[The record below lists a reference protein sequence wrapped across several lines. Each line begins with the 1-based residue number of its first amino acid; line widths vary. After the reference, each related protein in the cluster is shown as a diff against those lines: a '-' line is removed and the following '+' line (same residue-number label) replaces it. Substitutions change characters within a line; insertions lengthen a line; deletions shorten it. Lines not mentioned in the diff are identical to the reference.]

1 MNRLSII
8 LLLVMIITGGCAT
21 AQYTPPKVT
30 ISTEKIR
37 NESGEFFVHKVQQ
50 RETLF
55 SISKAYNINVNSLI
69 NDNPKAS
76 EGLKTGDILFIRIGA
91 PPVPEEEISVQE
103 DIVEKSLPEKRK
115 RFIPGRDY
123 VHKISLILPVNSR
136 NLNEQNPVSNFI
148 DFYHGFLMAVNDAK
162 DSGMSINLEVIDNKE
177 YQNSYQIVA
186 TGKLNNSELIV
197 GPVFASEIEG
207 ILDFA
212 GERDIPVISPMDP
225 AAEKYISGN
234 RFFYQLPVT
243 AEEQQRTLLK
253 SIPYGSQ
260 ITLFYEKGGRD
271 AEMLQLTRS
280 ILNESGIAFKEFSYA
295 LLEGRL
301 VRDQITNLLSTNN
314 DNSVIIISESEAFV
328 SDILRNLNLIST
340 RSGYKIT
347 LFGLPRWR
355 NFESVDIDYYHSM
368 NLHLALQYFVDYSSE
383 GVKRF
388 LSRYRALFGTEPT
401 PYAFQA
407 YDTGKYFLDI
417 LKNEGPSFADNIDEY
432 KSTRLLQSDLRF
444 KRRDN
449 TMGVINFGV
458 RIIVFRPDYSI
469 DLLAPVR

>member
-8 LLLVMIITGGCAT
+8 LLFVMIITGSCAT
-21 AQYTPPKVT
+21 AQYTPPKVV

-37 NESGEFFVHKVQQ
+37 NESGEFLVHQVQQ

-76 EGLKTGDILFIRIGA
+76 EGLKSGDILFVRIGA
-91 PPVPEEEISVQE
+91 PPVTEEKRAVQE
-103 DIVEKSLPEKRK
+103 DIIVKSDPEKKSRY
-115 RFIPGRDY
+115 IPGRDY
-123 VHKISLILPVNSR
+123 VHKISLILPVNSK

-162 DSGMSINLEVIDNKE
+162 DSGMSLNLEIIDNKE
-177 YQNSYQIVA
+177 YQNSYQIIA
-186 TGKLNNSELIV
+186 TGKLNNSELII
-197 GPVFASEIEG
+197 GPVFASEMEG

-212 GERDIPVISPMDP
+212 GERDIPVVSPMDP
-225 AAEKYISGN
+225 AAEKYTVEN
-234 RFFYQLPVT
+234 RLFYQLPIT
-243 AEEQQRTLLK
+243 PEEQQRTLIK
-253 SIPYGSQ
+253 SIPYGSR
-260 ITLFYEKGGRD
+260 ITLFYEKGGRE

-280 ILNESGIAFKEFSYA
+280 ILNDEGISYKEFSYA
-295 LLEGRL
+295 LLEGRS
-301 VRDQITNLLSTNN
+301 VRDQITNFLSTNN

-355 NFESVDIDYYHSM
+355 NFESVDIDYYHTM
-368 NLHLALQYFVDYSSE
+368 NLHLALQYFVDYNSDD
-383 GVKRF
+383 VKRF

-407 YDTGKYFLDI
+407 YDTGKFFLDLI
-417 LKNEGPSFADNIDEY
+417 QNEGPSFAESTGEY
-432 KSTRLLQSDLRF
+432 KSARLLQSDLRF
-444 KRRDN
+444 IRREN
-449 TMGVINFGV
+449 NKGITNCGV
-458 RIIVFRPDYSI
+458 RVIVYRPDYSI

>member
-1 MNRLSII
+1 
-8 LLLVMIITGGCAT
+8 
-21 AQYTPPKVT
+21 
-30 ISTEKIR
+30 
-37 NESGEFFVHKVQQ
+37 
-50 RETLF
+50 
-55 SISKAYNINVNSLI
+55 
-69 NDNPKAS
+69 
-76 EGLKTGDILFIRIGA
+76 
-91 PPVPEEEISVQE
+91 
-103 DIVEKSLPEKRK
+103 
-115 RFIPGRDY
+115 
-123 VHKISLILPVNSR
+123 
-136 NLNEQNPVSNFI
+136 
-148 DFYHGFLMAVNDAK
+148 
-162 DSGMSINLEVIDNKE
+162 
-177 YQNSYQIVA
+177 
-186 TGKLNNSELIV
+186 
-197 GPVFASEIEG
+197 
-207 ILDFA
+207 
-212 GERDIPVISPMDP
+212 MDP

-368 NLHLALQYFVDYSSE
+368 NLHLALQYFVDYSRE
-383 GVKRF
+383 DVKRF